1 MDVLI
6 QERLLAI
13 DMIERL
19 EKVGKK
25 ESFQNGVETL
35 TSAIANCERR
45 MAKLKILEVDLMQSV
60 DILFRKTMLKMDS
73 NEP

>member
-6 QERLLAI
+6 QERLKAI

-35 TSAIANCERR
+35 TSAISNCERR